1 MVACGSTAF
10 CPLLRGEVSERD
22 SGENSL
28 SPIAPRCYVTRAGAR
43 PQGTAAAAPCLASAG
58 ATLPTV
64 DCGCACLQSQ
74 QTFVLPTFSFAIPK
88 KAADVELLMVQAGVH
103 SAREPRRMFTK
114 AASAT
119 AACSV
124 RTTAPLTTP
133 PSADHQY
140 LPLALPV
147 FSGALDGSCRNL
159 LYAGPACGGVLVL
172 RWLWLQGGGG
182 RRRRAAAG
190 GRRWKVEVEGGR
202 WKVEGG
208 RWKVEGGR

>member
-1 MVACGSTAF
+1 M
-10 CPLLRGEVSERD
+10 
-22 SGENSL
+22 
-28 SPIAPRCYVTRAGAR
+28 
-43 PQGTAAAAPCLASAG
+43 
-58 ATLPTV
+58 
-64 DCGCACLQSQ
+64 
-74 QTFVLPTFSFAIPK
+74 LPTFSFAIPK

-208 RWKVEGGR
+208 RWKVKGEGLYSLFSRPAIVTTLLAAPSSTSTARASKALAVAPDHP